1 MKWNLLKWKP
11 LKWGIIGLLAMIW
24 ALVIGSSY
32 LPAQASPVYQDTFKI
47 GGDLVVTEDQT
58 VRDAFAIGGDVTVQA
73 GASVQGDTFAIGGNL
88 QLEDNTQV
96 KGDAFAIGGQLIRA
110 ESAMVNGNEFT
121 MLESFSGLFER
132 FGVLGTLY
140 LGNVIFWLGSFVIAA
155 IAGLLLLSL
164 LPRHVN
170 AIATTVHTHPFNSLL
185 YGLGGI
191 AALTVLSVLI
201 SGSVLGALLL
211 PLVNLAALL
220 TGLLGYIA
228 ICVWLGKQLQPQKP
242 EAHFRHFWLGLLL
255 LFVVSLLPIVG
266 GLLVSFISLFGFG
279 ATLLARYGTQPN
291 VHLPVTIDGLDYQ
304 TE

>member
-1 MKWNLLKWKP
+1 MKWTPLRWKP
-11 LKWGIIGLLAMIW
+11 LKWGIISLLAMIW

-47 GGDLVVTEDQT
+47 GGDLIITEDQT
-58 VRDAFAIGGDVTVQA
+58 VRDAFAIGGDVMLQA

-96 KGDAFAIGGQLIRA
+96 EGDAFAIGGQVIRA
-110 ESAMVNGNEFT
+110 ESAVVNGNEFT
-121 MLESFSGLFER
+121 ILENLSGVFER

-140 LGNVIFWLGSFVIAA
+140 LGNAIFWFVSFVVAA

-164 LPRHVN
+164 LPGHVN
-170 AIATTVHTHPFNSLL
+170 TIATTLHARPFNSLL

-191 AALTVLSVLI
+191 AALTLLSVLI

-211 PLVNLAALL
+211 PLANLAALL
-220 TGLLGYIA
+220 TCLLGYTA
-228 ICVWLGKQLQPQKP
+228 ICVWLGKQLQRQKP
-242 EAHFRHFWLGLLL
+242 EALFQHFWRGLIV
-255 LFVVSLLPIVG
+255 LFFVSLLPIVG

-291 VHLPVTIDGLDYQ
+291 AHMSVTLDGLDYQ

>member
-1 MKWNLLKWKP
+1 MKWTLLKWKP
-11 LKWGIIGLLAMIW
+11 LKWGIISLLAMIW

-32 LPAQASPVYQDTFKI
+32 LPAQASPVYQDIFKV
-47 GGDLVVTEDQT
+47 GGDLIVTEDQT
-58 VRDAFAIGGDVTVQA
+58 VRDAFAIGGDVTLQA

-96 KGDAFAIGGQLIRA
+96 EGDAFAIGGRMIRA
-110 ESAMVNGNEFT
+110 KSAVVNGNEFT
-121 MLESFSGLFER
+121 MLENLSGVFKR

-140 LGNVIFWLGSFVIAA
+140 LGNVIFWFVSFVVAA

-164 LPRHVN
+164 LPGHVK
-170 AIATTVHTHPFNSLL
+170 AIATTLHARPFNSLL

-191 AALTVLSVLI
+191 AALTVLGVLI
-201 SGSVLGALLL
+201 SGSVLGAILL

-220 TGLLGYIA
+220 TCLLGYVA
-228 ICVWLGKQLQPQKP
+228 ICVWIGKQLQRQKP
-242 EAHFRHFWLGLLL
+242 EAYFRHFWLGLLL

-279 ATLLARYGTQPN
+279 ATLLARYGTQPDT
-291 VHLPVTIDGLDYQ
+291 HLPVTIDGLDYQ